1 MIGDGFHF
9 ADQADT
15 REDVSDHQ
23 VGAKLRAIV
32 DVNAYSCFGLDV
44 FTDLKLSL
52 WGDETSPLWARSPSR
67 QRLCAHCDRLV
78 RPIVHLISIKQSA
91 RPYRKTY
98 SLAHGRRSDDY
109 NKGPRPT
116 TTFKEQSM
124 SRVNPSVHAER
135 LNHLKEALDISEQQ
149 LAQWV
154 RFRGAV
160 NAVMRLLPEGLAED
174 QRVTRANYPS
184 LPVALD
190 IQFRQS
196 LFRLEVCRTMRAHV
210 ADLYSVL
217 ADKQRVLADRLLMPV
232 LVTVMESEH
241 RAPAALA
248 A

>member
-1 MIGDGFHF
+1 
-9 ADQADT
+9 
-15 REDVSDHQ
+15 
-23 VGAKLRAIV
+23 
-32 DVNAYSCFGLDV
+32 
-44 FTDLKLSL
+44 
-52 WGDETSPLWARSPSR
+52 
-67 QRLCAHCDRLV
+67 
-78 RPIVHLISIKQSA
+78 
-91 RPYRKTY
+91 
-98 SLAHGRRSDDY
+98 
-109 NKGPRPT
+109 
-116 TTFKEQSM
+116 M